1 MNQTKKK
8 TSFKQ
13 AMACARALSNQ
24 TLVRPREAAA
34 IMSISRKHLYALAA
48 RPDFPERIRVS
59 DRVVAW
65 RVSDLEQ
72 WIASK
77 SAPLTVQSKGGS
89 DE

>member
-1 MNQTKKK
+1 MSQIKKK

-13 AMACARALSNQ
+13 AMECARALSNQ

-34 IMSISRKHLYALAA
+34 ILSISRKHLYTLAA

-65 RVSDLEQ
+65 RVCDLEA
-72 WIASK
+72 WIDAR
-77 SAPLTVQSKGGS
+77 TQGGV
-89 DE
+89 

>member
-1 MNQTKKK
+1 MNQTKK

-13 AMACARALSNQ
+13 AMECARALSNQ

-65 RVSDLEQ
+65 RVADLEA
-72 WIASK
+72 WIDAK
-77 SAPLTVQSKGGS
+77 AQGDVDDK
-89 DE
+89 

>member
-13 AMACARALSNQ
+13 AMECARALSNQ

-65 RVSDLEQ
+65 RVADLEA
-72 WIASK
+72 WIDAK
-77 SAPLTVQSKGGS
+77 AQGDVDDK
-89 DE
+89 

>member
-1 MNQTKKK
+1 MNQPKKK

-13 AMACARALSNQ
+13 AMECARALSNQ

-65 RVSDLEQ
+65 RVSDLEA
-72 WIASK
+72 WIDAR
-77 SAPLTVQSKGGS
+77 AQGGA
-89 DE
+89 

>member
-1 MNQTKKK
+1 MSQTKKK

-13 AMACARALSNQ
+13 AMECARALSNQ

-65 RVSDLEQ
+65 RVADLEA
-72 WIASK
+72 WIDAK
-77 SAPLTVQSKGGS
+77 AQGDVDDK
-89 DE
+89 

>member
-1 MNQTKKK
+1 MNQPKKK

-13 AMACARALSNQ
+13 AMECARALSNQ

-65 RVSDLEQ
+65 RVADLEA
-72 WIASK
+72 WIDAK
-77 SAPLTVQSKGGS
+77 AQGDVDDK
-89 DE
+89 

>member
-13 AMACARALSNQ
+13 AMECARALSNQ

-34 IMSISRKHLYALAA
+34 ILSISRKHLYALAN
-48 RPDFPERIRVS
+48 RPDFPERVRIS

-65 RVSDLEQ
+65 RVCELEAWITAKSVQILSD
-72 WIASK
+72 K
-77 SAPLTVQSKGGS
+77 KGS
-89 DE
+89 SNE

>member
-1 MNQTKKK
+1 MSQPKKK
-8 TSFKQ
+8 TSFRQ
-13 AMACARALSNQ
+13 AMECARALSNQ

-65 RVSDLEQ
+65 RVADLEA
-72 WIASK
+72 WIDAK
-77 SAPLTVQSKGGS
+77 AQGDVDDK
-89 DE
+89 

>member
-1 MNQTKKK
+1 MSNNINR
-8 TSFKQ
+8 SSLSR
-13 AMACARALSNQ
+13 ALECARALSNQ

-34 IMSISRKHLYALAA
+34 ILGINRKHLYALAN
-48 RPDFPERIRVS
+48 RPDFPERVRIS

-77 SAPLTVQSKGGS
+77 SVPRKGGS
-89 DE
+89 NE

>member
-1 MNQTKKK
+1 MSQTKKK
-8 TSFKQ
+8 TSFTQ
-13 AMACARALSNQ
+13 AMECARALSNQ

-34 IMSISRKHLYALAA
+34 ILSISRKHLYALAS

-72 WIASK
+72 WIARK